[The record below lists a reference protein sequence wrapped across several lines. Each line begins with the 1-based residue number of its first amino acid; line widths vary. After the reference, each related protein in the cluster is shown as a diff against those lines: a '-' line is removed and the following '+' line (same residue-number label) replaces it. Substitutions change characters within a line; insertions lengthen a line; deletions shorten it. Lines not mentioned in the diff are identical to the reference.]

1 MVESGAGEVI
11 TTHSSVEE
19 WWADGVRAD
28 AQWSFWLCFPF
39 RRVSPL
45 FFVHILFRLGP
56 GGCLLGALLELWC
69 QWAGVEREW
78 GLGSVRGS
86 VSEASKGES

>member
-1 MVESGAGEVI
+1 MVESGAGEVM

-56 GGCLLGALLELWC
+56 GGLSPGGTPGALVPMGRGGEGMGL
-69 QWAGVEREW
+69 GISEREC
-78 GLGSVRGS
+78 V
-86 VSEASKGES
+86 

>member
-1 MVESGAGEVI
+1 MVESGAGEVM

-56 GGCLLGALLELWC
+56 GGCLLGALLELW
-69 QWAGVEREW
+69 
-78 GLGSVRGS
+78 
-86 VSEASKGES
+86 